1 VDVDGEIREYIAE
14 DVGGAVN
21 GAHIDIA
28 VETHDEANDKGIYT
42 TTVWWRE

>member
-1 VDVDGEIREYIAE
+1 VDFGDGVMHELFAE

-28 VETHDEANDKGIYT
+28 VETHQEALDCGIDYA
-42 TTVWWRE
+42 TVYWK